1 MSRQRTVSLALV
13 LAMGLTW
20 GIPMNGTAADD
31 PRAGEAVYNQT
42 CVACH
47 GENGKGEFPGVPDL
61 SRDDGVLTQSDEIL
75 LKHLLHGFQSPGS
88 PMAMPAKGGNDDLTI
103 KNLRDVLIY
112 LHQKF
117 HYKSYD

>member
-1 MSRQRTVSLALV
+1 MFRQRSVSVALV
-13 LAMGLTW
+13 LAIGLMS
-20 GIPMNGTAADD
+20 GIPTNATANGN

-47 GENGKGEFPGVPDL
+47 GENGKGEIPGIPDF
-61 SRDDGVLTQSDEIL
+61 SRDDGVLTLSDEIL
-75 LKHLLHGFQSPGS
+75 LKHLLHGFQSQGS

-103 KNLRDVLIY
+103 KDLRDVLVY

-117 HYKSYD
+117 HYKSYE